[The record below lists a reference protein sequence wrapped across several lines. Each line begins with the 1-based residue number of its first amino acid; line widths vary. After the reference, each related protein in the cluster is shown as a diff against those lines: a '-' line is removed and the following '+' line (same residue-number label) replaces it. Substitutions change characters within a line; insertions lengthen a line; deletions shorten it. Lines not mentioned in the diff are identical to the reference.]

1 MKKLIALA
9 VIVACGLTPLAQAH
23 DHHGPDDRGPL
34 QHQGTR
40 DDHRDHS
47 GPDHHGPQGDRR
59 HDSGPDRHGPQG
71 NRRHDSGPDRH
82 QMHERDHFAWHGH
95 DFRKGHPMPH
105 GFHDD
110 GYRVSDWRGRG
121 LPAPPSGHH
130 WSYIDGNYVL
140 IAAATGV
147 VASILLSG
155 ALNR

>member
-9 VIVACGLTPLAQAH
+9 VMVACGLTPLAQAH
-23 DHHGPDDRGPL
+23 DHHGPDDRGPQ

-40 DDHRDHS
+40 DDHRDHRDHG
-47 GPDHHGPQGDRR
+47 GPDHRGPQGD
-59 HDSGPDRHGPQG
+59 
-71 NRRHDSGPDRH
+71 RRHDSGPDRH
-82 QMHERDHFAWHGH
+82 QMHERDHFAWRGH